1 MIHATLCGL
10 LTVFFSWL
18 LLHALIY
25 SKSDEG
31 RIIEGLE
38 PAVPTAAPT
47 AAPTAVPTGTPI
59 KGSTDENTAQLAI
72 LKKQI
77 ASLVATA
84 TQLNTDTL
92 KNETGIKNN
101 TEMIQ
106 KVIQSQTAANAKL
119 AGMKKAQ

>member
-38 PAVPTAAPT
+38 PAVPT

>member
-10 LTVFFSWL
+10 LTVFFAWL

-25 SKSDEG
+25 SKSDGG

-38 PAVPTAAPT
+38 PTAAPT
-47 AAPTAVPTGTPI
+47 AAPTGTPI
-59 KGSTDENTAQLAI
+59 QVSTDENTAQLAI

-84 TQLNTDTL
+84 TQLTTDTL

>member
-10 LTVFFSWL
+10 LTVFFAWL

-25 SKSDEG
+25 SKSDGG

-38 PAVPTAAPT
+38 TTAAPT
-47 AAPTAVPTGTPI
+47 AAPPTGTPI
-59 KGSTDENTAQLAI
+59 QVSTDENTAQLAI

-84 TQLNTDTL
+84 TKLNTDTL
-92 KNETGIKNN
+92 NNEAGIKKN

-106 KVIQSQTAANAKL
+106 KVVDSQNATNAKM

>member
-38 PAVPTAAPT
+38 PTAVPTAT
-47 AAPTAVPTGTPI
+47 PTGTPI